1 MKKLYIAATAALL
14 LSATPSYAGSMS
26 NLTDDLKFGA
36 GVGFIDLGLTD
47 SATLFYAIAEK
58 EVDVDLGDTT
68 NTVQVRLGTSTEA
81 KSGSFAT
88 VSFDYLI
95 SGLFKSSLELQ
106 DGISAYGLAG
116 FSYASITS
124 TVTLPFFGTVSGSST
139 DSSFSYGIG
148 VDYEIDS
155 DLKVAA
161 EYTAYWSDAT
171 AFAVNAYY
179 SF

>member
-14 LSATPSYAGSMS
+14 MNATPSYAGAISD
-26 NLTDDLKFGA
+26 LTEDLQYGA
-36 GVGFIDLGLTD
+36 GIGFIDLGLTD

-58 EVDVDLGDTT
+58 EVDVDLGDTI

-81 KSGSFAT
+81 KSGSIVT
-88 VSFDYLI
+88 RSFDYLI
-95 SGLFKSSLELQ
+95 SGLFKSTLELE
-106 DGISAYGLAG
+106 DGMSAYGLAG
-116 FSYASITS
+116 FSYASITTTS
-124 TVTLPFFGTVSGSST
+124 VSAT
-139 DSSFSYGIG
+139 DSSFSYGFG
-148 VDYEIDS
+148 VDYEIDR

-161 EYTAYWSDAT
+161 EYTAYWSNAT